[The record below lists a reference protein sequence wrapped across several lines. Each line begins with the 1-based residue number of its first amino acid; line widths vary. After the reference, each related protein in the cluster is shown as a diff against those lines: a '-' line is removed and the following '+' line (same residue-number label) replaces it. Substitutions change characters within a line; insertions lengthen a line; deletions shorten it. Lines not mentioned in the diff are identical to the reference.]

1 MRLFLAVPLPPAAAD
16 ALEDASGRLRTRAR
30 KGSFSRR
37 ENYHLTLAFLGETPP
52 SALPVLRRVM
62 GQAGAGR
69 EPFPLTLGGAGRFAG
84 RDGDTWWVGLALSP
98 PLADLAAGLDAALRG
113 AGFAPPGREF
123 CPHLT
128 LARRVCAPGFAPA
141 QLTVEPVSFR
151 VERLC
156 LMESLRIRQILTYRE
171 LFSVSLARPV

>member
-1 MRLFLAVPLPPAAAD
+1 MRLFLGRAPAAR
-16 ALEDASGRLRTRAR
+16 GGRCPGRRLRPAPDPGR

-52 SALPVLRRVM
+52 SALRFSGGLWGRPGGPGAVSPDPGRR
-62 GQAGAGR
+62 G
-69 EPFPLTLGGAGRFAG
+69 PFCRPGW
-84 RDGDTWWVGLALSP
+84 DTWWSAAPSP
-98 PLADLAAGLDAALRG
+98 LWRTAAGLDARSARG
-113 AGFAPPGREF
+113 GLCPPGREF